1 MDKKSSILKFVSV
14 LKHTKMEYQRNQL
27 RKMQLQALLVNV
39 QSFIDQFSIKS
50 IKPVRAYIDAKN
62 AQIFP
67 DEIKLLAKEEFFR
80 DFPNED

>member
-1 MDKKSSILKFVSV
+1 
-14 LKHTKMEYQRNQL
+14 MEYQRNQL

-39 QSFIDQFSIKS
+39 QSFIHQFSIKS
-50 IKPVRAYIDAKN
+50 IKPVRTYIEGKN

-67 DEIKLLAKEEFFR
+67 NEIKLLAKEEFIR